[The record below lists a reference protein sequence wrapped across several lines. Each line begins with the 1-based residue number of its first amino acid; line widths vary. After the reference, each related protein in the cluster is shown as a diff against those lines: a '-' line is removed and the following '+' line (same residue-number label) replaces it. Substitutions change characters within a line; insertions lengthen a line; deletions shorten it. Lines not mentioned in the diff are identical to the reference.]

1 MQLLKFT
8 KDMQQQVIQFFEK
21 SFAALGWGYSP
32 NGRHIDT
39 SDVENHYMQNGCFW
53 CLFDNHVLIGTV
65 AIRIIDYENK
75 ILELKRMFVLPDY
88 QGNGYG
94 RQLLKH
100 AIDYAKEQKYN
111 SICLDTRNELATA
124 QHLYKK
130 YGFKQIDKYN
140 NNEYADVYFEL
151 KLIDCVDMVPDKTV
165 DNTHVLTNK
174 INSAIV

>member
-8 KDMQQQVIQFFEK
+8 KDMQPQVIQFFEK
-21 SFAALGWGYSP
+21 CFAALGWVYSP

-39 SDVENHYMQNGCFW
+39 ADVEKNYMQNGCFW

-65 AIRIIDYENK
+65 TVRTIDYENK

-111 SICLDTRNELATA
+111 SICLDTRNDLAIA
-124 QHLYKK
+124 QYIYKK

-140 NNEYADVYFEL
+140 NNEYADIYFEL
-151 KLIDCVDMVPDKTV
+151 KLIDCVDTLCD
-165 DNTHVLTNK
+165 
-174 INSAIV
+174 INEYEQ

>member
-1 MQLLKFT
+1 MQLVEFT
-8 KDMQQQVIQFFEK
+8 KDMQWRVIEFFEEC
-21 SFAALGWGYSP
+21 FVALGWGYSP

-39 SDVENHYMQNGCFW
+39 ADVEKHYMQNGCFW

-65 AIRIIDYENK
+65 AVRTIDFENK
-75 ILELKRMFVLPDY
+75 ILELKRMFVLPKY
-88 QGNGYG
+88 QGKGYG

-100 AIDYAKEQKYN
+100 AIDYAKEHKYN

-151 KLIDCVDMVPDKTV
+151 KLIDCVNIATDKTA